1 MDKAINGVGETL
13 EMAKLE
19 AMNLF
24 ATDLSPYIADFM
36 TKIVLVWQDEHRCSP
51 TYRGHSSP
59 SRSYEQ
65 LCDLSAINLK
75 TPGEAIHL
83 TCDMMFA
90 CGTLTADTSD
100 FLITTDKIYLGQGAT
115 IQNVPPPKAAS
126 GADGV
131 NPGDHGSDGAPGI
144 PAFNLTLS
152 ANAVLR
158 ESGHKLIFISQ
169 GGAGGNGGNGKSG
182 KSNLDKIPANPAN
195 GQEVYNRG
203 PQVNYDKHCDKH
215 CGHHC
220 ECCDEYWYHA
230 LDITT
235 DACG

>member
-51 TYRGHSSP
+51 TYRGHSPP

-90 CGTLTADTSD
+90 CGTLTAFSSITS
-100 FLITTDKIYLGQGAT
+100 
-115 IQNVPPPKAAS
+115 S
-126 GADGV
+126 
-131 NPGDHGSDGAPGI
+131 S
-144 PAFNLTLS
+144 S
-152 ANAVLR
+152 
-158 ESGHKLIFISQ
+158 
-169 GGAGGNGGNGKSG
+169 
-182 KSNLDKIPANPAN
+182 
-195 GQEVYNRG
+195 
-203 PQVNYDKHCDKH
+203 
-215 CGHHC
+215 
-220 ECCDEYWYHA
+220 
-230 LDITT
+230 
-235 DACG
+235 